1 MNKYYI
7 FGNGQFAELIS
18 DILIDEYKIK
28 KQKIFFVSNEV
39 YK

>member
-18 DILIDEYKIK
+18 NILLMKKIK
-28 KQKIFFVSNEV
+28 KQKIFFV
-39 YK
+39 